1 MSSEGLA
8 IRGQGVGKRYR
19 RGRAPT
25 AGGLAGRLG
34 AALRRLRGSASPIR
48 AAGDDYFWA
57 LQSLDFD
64 VRHGEVVGLLGRNG
78 AGKSTLLKILSRITR
93 PTTGRIEIDGR
104 TASLLEVGTGFNPE
118 LTGKENVYLNGAIL
132 GMRRAEIDRKFDE
145 IVAFSEVEAF
155 LHTPVKYYS
164 SGMYVRLAFAVA
176 AYLEADILL
185 VDEVL
190 AVGDAAFQRKCLGKM
205 SSVAGEGRTVLF
217 VTHQV
222 SMVKTLCTRAI
233 LLEEGRVALDGDVET
248 AITRYLGNP
257 QAMTTG
263 VIPEDAIR
271 IGTGQA
277 RVRTISVCDSC
288 GSRTPQLRLGQPF
301 QIAIRLSVLR
311 AVRDTILELG
321 ISTMDGL
328 RLVTMH
334 STDDGST
341 LLDFDPGVHELVVDV
356 DAVLL
361 PRDYVVDVG
370 ISFSSGV
377 TLDWVERAIS
387 FTVIN
392 VVDGETAPYRPAQVR
407 GFVRPPTRWR
417 VLSAQL

>member
-8 IRGQGVGKRYR
+8 IRANGVGKRYR
-19 RGRAPT
+19 RGRAPA
-25 AGGLAGRLG
+25 AGGLTGRIG
-34 AALRRLRGSASPIR
+34 TTLRRLRGANSSIR
-48 AAGDDYFWA
+48 ATGDDYFWA
-57 LQSLDFD
+57 LRDVDFD

-104 TASLLEVGTGFNPE
+104 TASLLEVGTGFNQE

-132 GMRRAEIDRKFDE
+132 GMRRVEIDRKFDE

-176 AYLEADILL
+176 AHLEADILI

-190 AVGDAAFQRKCLGKM
+190 AVGDAAFQRKCLGKI

-217 VTHQV
+217 VTHHV

-233 LLEEGRVALDGDVET
+233 LLEDGRVALDGDVET
-248 AITRYLGNP
+248 AIGRYLGDP
-257 QAMTTG
+257 QASTTG
-263 VIPEDAIR
+263 VIANDAMR
-271 IGTGQA
+271 IGTGEA
-277 RVRTISVCDSC
+277 RIRAISVCDAC
-288 GSRTPQLRLGQPF
+288 GSRTPRLRLGQAF
-301 QIAIRLSVLR
+301 QMAFRLEAFRPIRDS
-311 AVRDTILELG
+311 ILELG
-321 ISTMDGL
+321 ISTTDGL
-328 RLVTMH
+328 RVVTMH
-334 STDDGST
+334 STDDGAT
-341 LLDFDPGVHELVVDV
+341 WLDFEPGIHELVVDI

-377 TLDWVERAIS
+377 TMDWVERAVAFS
-387 FTVIN
+387 VVN
-392 VVDGETAPYRPAQVR
+392 VVDGQTAPYRPAQVR

-417 VLSAQL
+417 LLSRQL